1 MAKAKTYFTTEAM
14 ELISIA
20 FTFYTRYNEYRDAG
34 ESGKGSKCSPLAS
47 DAQSLM
53 AKAFGKTGDA
63 EKAIRAFNKGADGL
77 GNKGL
82 KLMAKE
88 AANAGKPAE
97 QLADFIARIN
107 GRIEMALENFQS

>member
-1 MAKAKTYFTTEAM
+1 MAKAKTYFTDEAI

-20 FTFYTRYNEYRDAG
+20 FTFYSRYNQYRDAG

-53 AKAFGKTGDA
+53 AKAFSKTDCYQ
-63 EKAIRAFNKGADGL
+63 AIRAFNKGADGL

-82 KLMAKE
+82 KLLAKE
-88 AANAGKPAE
+88 AANAGKPAD
-97 QLADFIARIN
+97 QLADFLARISE
-107 GRIEMALENFQS
+107 RIEKAIANS